1 MVGRPSRGFTLIEL
15 MITLVLLALV
25 TVIAAPNYRGF
36 IANQGAKTVSHAL
49 VADLAL
55 ARSEAAK
62 RNSAVYLYPDGAWAN
77 GWAITL
83 EAGKSPTDC
92 RADPTNC
99 LRQRDFSA
107 VHVAVGGGPANVTF
121 DGLGRPSA
129 AAVFTICDTEAS
141 ASVLRRRVEIS
152 PAGLPSLSLQGGC
165 G

>member
-1 MVGRPSRGFTLIEL
+1 MVGRLSRGFTLIEL
-15 MITLVLLALV
+15 MITLVLLTLV
-25 TVIAAPNYRGF
+25 TVMAVPNYRGF
-36 IANQGAKTVSHAL
+36 IANQGAKAVSHAL

-83 EAGKSPTDC
+83 VAGKSPTDC

-107 VHVAVGGGPANVTF
+107 VEIAVSGGPANITF

-141 ASVLRRRVEIS
+141 ASVHRRRVEIS